1 MTASFLEQQQ
11 QFLLNKSYDVR
22 LSNLAAF
29 IHHKVIKKPGKILDI
44 GSGNALLIRYFQNKG
59 YETSG
64 IELSSK
70 LIESYKKHKNLF
82 KINIQKGDIRKLQ
95 GNNKYKYVLCCD
107 VLEHIK
113 NDQKAV
119 NNLWTFVKA
128 GGYLII
134 SVPAHPHL
142 FGKRDV
148 LFGHYRRY
156 NKQKLLN
163 LITTLPLHKVEL
175 VTYWNISGYFIY
187 YFFEKILHRIV
198 NDTFRYKKGLINK
211 IPVTILDIIFKL
223 EEKLSKIPVGLTL
236 IIFIKKLKL

>member
-1 MTASFLEQQQ
+1 MTPSLLEQQQ
-11 QFLLNKSYDVR
+11 QLLLNKSYDVR
-22 LSNLAAF
+22 ISNLAAF

-44 GSGNALLIRYFQNKG
+44 GVGNTLLIRYFQNKG
-59 YETSG
+59 YQTSG

-82 KINIQKGDIRKLQ
+82 KINIQKGDITKLQ
-95 GNNKYKYVLCCD
+95 GNNEYEYVLCCD

-113 NDQKAV
+113 DDQKAV

-142 FGKRDV
+142 FGKRDT
-148 LFGHYRRY
+148 LLGHYRRY

-163 LITTLPLHKVEL
+163 LITTLPAHKIEL

-187 YFFEKILHRIV
+187 YFFEKILHKKID
-198 NDTFRYKKGLINK
+198 DTFRYKKGLINK
-211 IPVTILDIIFKL
+211 IIVTIIDIMFKL
-223 EEKLSKIPVGLTL
+223 EAKLPKIPIGLTF
-236 IIFIKKLKL
+236 IIFVKKLK

>member
-1 MTASFLEQQQ
+1 MTPSLLEQQQ
-11 QFLLNKSYDVR
+11 QLLLNKSYDVR
-22 LSNLAAF
+22 ISNLATF

-44 GSGNALLIRYFQNKG
+44 GVGNTLLIRYFQNKG
-59 YETSG
+59 YKTSG

-82 KINIQKGDIRKLQ
+82 KINIQKGDITKLQ
-95 GNNKYKYVLCCD
+95 GNNEYKYVLCCD

-113 NDQKAV
+113 DDQKAV

-148 LFGHYRRY
+148 LLGHYRRY

-163 LITTLPLHKVEL
+163 LITTLPSHKIEL

-187 YFFEKILHRIV
+187 YFFEKILHKKID
-198 NDTFRYKKGLINK
+198 DTFRYKKGLINK
-211 IPVTILDIIFKL
+211 IIVTIIDIMFKL
-223 EEKLSKIPVGLTL
+223 EAKLPKIPIGLTF
-236 IIFIKKLKL
+236 IIFVKKLK